1 MAKNTFTLAQKVALL
16 KIPPNAWDA
25 IIPHGPKVSQNLVDY
40 MAACVVRDMA
50 RLTHDRAVQSKLTAL
65 GREMAAQSSKGLV
78 NGWEDGD
85 DICPPWPPFPP
96 IPWPHRDEI
105 ASKFDA
111 QTPWTTEAV
120 DQSVLAGMLISL
132 ASVTSSQAFAETL
145 KATAVTLAKTA
156 ASHLVEEMEG
166 TKIKPRSVTGH

>member
-40 MAACVVRDMA
+40 MAACVVRDVA
-50 RLTHDRAVQSKLTAL
+50 RQVHDRALQTKLTAL
-65 GREMAAQSSKGLV
+65 GREMAAQSAKGMV

-96 IPWPHRDEI
+96 VPWPHREELS
-105 ASKFDA
+105 SKFEA
-111 QTPWTTEAV
+111 QAPWTTESV
-120 DQSVLAGMLISL
+120 DQAVLAGMLLSL
-132 ASVTSSQAFAETL
+132 ANVTSSPAACETL
-145 KATAVTLAKTA
+145 KSSAVTLARTA
-156 ASHLVEEMEG
+156 AAHLVDEIEG
-166 TKIKPRSVTGH
+166 AKAKPRSITGH